1 MPRSKRERGARR
13 QEMAQLLRERE
24 ERGESLRSLAERTG
38 IPVGTLS
45 WWQHQLRRGHET
57 VPGGGDVELIELGR
71 TAAAACFEVIV
82 DGVTVRVPSQFDPA
96 SLATLLQ
103 VLAEC

>member
-1 MPRSKRERGARR
+1 MAR
-13 QEMAQLLRERE
+13 LLRQRE
-24 ERGESLRSLAERTG
+24 ARGESLRSLAERTG

-45 WWQHQLRRGHET
+45 WWQHDLRRKPEA
-57 VPGGGDVELIELGR
+57 VPCGDDLEMIEVGR
-71 TAAAACFEVIV
+71 AAAQACFEVVV

>member
-1 MPRSKRERGARR
+1 MRPC
-13 QEMAQLLRERE
+13 
-24 ERGESLRSLAERTG
+24 
-38 IPVGTLS
+38 P
-45 WWQHQLRRGHET
+45 
-57 VPGGGDVELIELGR
+57 
-71 TAAAACFEVIV
+71 AAAACFEVIV